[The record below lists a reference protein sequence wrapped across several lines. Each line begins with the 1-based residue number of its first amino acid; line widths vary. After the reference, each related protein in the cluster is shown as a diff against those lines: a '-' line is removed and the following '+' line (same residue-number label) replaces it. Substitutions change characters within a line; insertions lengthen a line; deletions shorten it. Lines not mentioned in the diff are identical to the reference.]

1 MIDLATLR
9 GDLPAATMHAYFNA
23 GTFGPLPK
31 AAADAMRQHLEEAY
45 VWGRVGARGYAAW
58 DGLTDRARTA
68 FAEAAGAPSSEIALN
83 HCTTDGCN
91 TVIWGMD
98 WSAGDEVV
106 TTTHE
111 HPGLTA
117 PLEELAIRQGV
128 VIRIVEPT
136 REAIAAALTPSTRLV
151 AVSHVLWTDGAILPI
166 AGISADAHA
175 AGARVLV
182 DGAQGG
188 GAVSFSARSLGCDYY
203 TYSGQKWLCG
213 PSGTGALWVAPEAL
227 GDLHTPWP
235 WYLSRDRRSG
245 PEVHEWT
252 IARRLDSGTVTLT
265 AFAGVIAALDWRRDL
280 GFDATCERAAGLAA
294 TLRDQLGGVG
304 SVVLETPAEPSSIVA
319 FRTPGRE
326 PADVVARCEELGVLL
341 RQIPTH
347 GLVRAS
353 VGFWNDER
361 DLEQLV
367 DAVR

>member
-1 MIDLATLR
+1 MIDLARLR
-9 GDLPAATMHAYFNA
+9 GDLPSATMHAYFNA

-31 AAADAMRQHLEEAY
+31 AAAMAMREHLEEAY

-68 FAEAAGAPSSEIALN
+68 FAEAAGAPADEIALN

-91 TVIWGMD
+91 TVVWGMD
-98 WSAGDEVV
+98 WKAGDEVV

-117 PLEELAIRQGV
+117 PLEELAARQGV
-128 VIRIVEPT
+128 TIRTVEPT
-136 REAIAAALTPSTRLV
+136 REAIGAALGERTRLV
-151 AVSHVLWTDGAILPI
+151 ALSHILWTDGAILPI

-188 GAVSFSARSLGCDYY
+188 GAVSFAAGDLGCDYY

-227 GDLHTPWP
+227 GELRTPWP
-235 WYLSRDRRSG
+235 WYLSRNRREG
-245 PEVHEWT
+245 PEIQEWT
-252 IARRLDSGTVTLT
+252 IARRLDAGTVTLT

-294 TLRDQLGGVG
+294 TLREQLAAVD

-319 FRTPGRE
+319 FHTPGRE
-326 PADVVARCEELGVLL
+326 PADVVAHCEEQGVLL
-341 RQIPTH
+341 RQIPSH

-361 DLEQLV
+361 DLERLV
-367 DAVR
+367 AAVR